1 MLPLLSGK
9 PLVAPGGVPLGTDT
23 PLHPEGGSK
32 ILESKALEIE
42 DGILKGAAL
51 PS

>member
-1 MLPLLSGK
+1 VLPLLSRK
-9 PLVAPGGVPLGTDT
+9 PLVALGGVPLGT